1 MKFKKKKKTQTGE
14 HMTAAIKYLTR
25 ERKNIYSE
33 KNTTSSTNCARRT
46 RYSYVEEWKYS
57 SIYHLEKLLNP
68 NGFNV

>member
-1 MKFKKKKKTQTGE
+1 MKFKKKKKKTQTGE

-46 RYSYVEEWKYS
+46 RYSYVEE
-57 SIYHLEKLLNP
+57 
-68 NGFNV
+68 